1 MFASTPSLSQLVA
14 QLARLPGI
22 GRKTAQRLAF
32 HILRAPR
39 DEALALARAIE
50 SVRER
55 IRTCAECGNFTEAEV
70 CEVCRDPA
78 RDARLLCVVEQP
90 TDLLAVEGTGEY
102 RGLYHVL
109 HGALSPLEGA
119 RPESLGIDRLLQAIE
134 RRSVREVILAT
145 NPTVEGDA
153 TAFYI
158 ARLVRPTGAR
168 VSRIARG
175 IPVGGDLEFS
185 DQVTLARALSGRM
198 EIE

>member
-1 MFASTPSLSQLVA
+1 MFASTPSLSQLIS
-14 QLARLPGI
+14 QLSRLPGI

-32 HILRAPR
+32 HILRVPK
-39 DEALALARAIE
+39 DEALALAQAIE
-50 SVRER
+50 AVRGR

-70 CEVCRDPA
+70 CEICRDPA
-78 RDARLLCVVEQP
+78 RDAGLLCVVEQP
-90 TDLLAVEGTGEY
+90 TDLIALEGTGEF

-109 HGALSPLEGA
+109 HGALSPLEGS
-119 RPESLGIDRLLQAIE
+119 RPESLRVDRMVEAIK
-134 RRSVREVILAT
+134 RRSVREVIIAT

-185 DQVTLARALSGRM
+185 DQVTLARA
-198 EIE
+198 I